1 MEINYID
8 ILKNTIYEEEINSE
22 EYLEILAKLDKVYNQ
37 IRDKLPYELDNLIK
51 EYEDLLNSKRI
62 LEDEFI
68 FKKGIKLGANF
79 ILDIKKD

>member
-8 ILKNTIYEEEINSE
+8 ILKNAMYEEEINSE
-22 EYLEILAKLDKVYNQ
+22 EYLEILAKMDKVYKQ

-51 EYEDLLNSKRI
+51 EYENLLKNKRI
-62 LEDEFI
+62 LEEEFI
-68 FKKGIKLGANF
+68 FKKGIKFGANF

>member
-68 FKKGIKLGANF
+68 FKKGIKIGANF

>member
-22 EYLEILAKLDKVYNQ
+22 EYLEILAKLDKVYNL
-37 IRDKLPYELDNLIK
+37 IRDNLPYELDNLIK
-51 EYEDLLNSKRI
+51 EYEELLNSKRI

>member
-22 EYLEILAKLDKVYNQ
+22 EYLEILAKLDKVYKQ
-37 IRDKLPYELDNLIK
+37 IRDKLPYDLDGLIK

>member
-79 ILDIKKD
+79 ILEIKKD

>member
-1 MEINYID
+1 
-8 ILKNTIYEEEINSE
+8 
-22 EYLEILAKLDKVYNQ
+22 VYKQ
-37 IRDKLPYELDNLIK
+37 IRDKLPYDLDGLIK

>member
-22 EYLEILAKLDKVYNQ
+22 EYLEILAKLDKVYKQ

-51 EYEDLLNSKRI
+51 EYEDLVNSKRI